1 MFFLTV
7 SPPDGG
13 RLAVLLR
20 TKSGQKMEVK
30 AILSALETISVN
42 HMKGATLE
50 ETKVVEYP

>member
-1 MFFLTV
+1 M

-13 RLAVLLR
+13 WLAVLLR
-20 TKSGQKMEVK
+20 TKSGEMMEVK
-30 AILSALETISVN
+30 AIPSALETISVN